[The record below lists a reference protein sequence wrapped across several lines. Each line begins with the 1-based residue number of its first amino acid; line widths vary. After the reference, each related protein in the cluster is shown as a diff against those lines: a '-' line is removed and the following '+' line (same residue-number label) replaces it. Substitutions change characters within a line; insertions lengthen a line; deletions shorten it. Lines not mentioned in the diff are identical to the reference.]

1 MYKYPLPRFHKN
13 ILDILR
19 RGRKEN
25 LNTDLI
31 YIRYTAGGTEASL
44 VFIGKC

>member
-1 MYKYPLPRFHKN
+1 MAVVSGKEYK
-13 ILDILR
+13 
-19 RGRKEN
+19 EM

-31 YIRYTAGGTEASL
+31 YIRYTAGGGGEASL

>member
-1 MYKYPLPRFHKN
+1 MAVVSGKEGYK
-13 ILDILR
+13 
-19 RGRKEN
+19 EM

-31 YIRYTAGGTEASL
+31 YIRYTAGGGEASL

>member
-1 MYKYPLPRFHKN
+1 MAVVSGKEYK
-13 ILDILR
+13 
-19 RGRKEN
+19 EM

-31 YIRYTAGGTEASL
+31 YIRYTGGGGEASL

>member
-1 MYKYPLPRFHKN
+1 MAVVSGKEYK
-13 ILDILR
+13 
-19 RGRKEN
+19 EM

-31 YIRYTAGGTEASL
+31 YIRYTAGGEEASL

>member
-1 MYKYPLPRFHKN
+1 MAVVSGKEGYK
-13 ILDILR
+13 
-19 RGRKEN
+19 EM

-31 YIRYTAGGTEASL
+31 YIRYTAGGGGEASL